1 MVLKFKMNTDE
12 YKVRPDLHLSIIHNW
27 PLNLLVWCCGLYSEG
42 KGLISIP
49 ESAQVSGL
57 HKVHLS
63 FKMNVENVEGKSVRR
78 RKVGRDVSKLIT
90 FTARCQRC
98 YKPNEVNDRSEDMF
112 KVTNINTKKNS
123 VSY

>member
-1 MVLKFKMNTDE
+1 MLNPENTGMV
-12 YKVRPDLHLSIIHNW
+12 KVTFR
-27 PLNLLVWCCGLYSEG
+27 
-42 KGLISIP
+42 KG
-49 ESAQVSGL
+49 
-57 HKVHLS
+57 
-63 FKMNVENVEGKSVRR
+63 RR

>member
-1 MVLKFKMNTDE
+1 MNTDE

-78 RKVGRDVSKLIT
+78 RKVGRDAHLIGSALIFLQAWFHLWKT
-90 FTARCQRC
+90 TVILPTLPLGLR
-98 YKPNEVNDRSEDMF
+98 K
-112 KVTNINTKKNS
+112 
-123 VSY
+123 